1 MSDQSGRISGGDA
14 DPEVATRLAD
24 RKDWIGVMNVL
35 DGALLD
41 VDAKEVRERITA
53 DAVFVAQVSGSER
66 VRGALVLAEA
76 GTDHRRNELETGSDT
91 ETEPEIEID
100 AIAVRRRYRDRGIGS
115 TLVDRARRETDR
127 VLVAAFDERVRPFY
141 AALGFR
147 ITPIADSRFRGRDT
161 SVQS

>member
-1 MSDQSGRISGGDA
+1 MSDDQSGRTSEDDA
-14 DPEVATRLAD
+14 DPEVITLLAD
-24 RKDWIGVMNVL
+24 REDWIGVMNVL

-41 VDAKEVRERITA
+41 VDANEVRERIVA
-53 DAVFVAQVSGSER
+53 DAVFIAQASGSER

-76 GTDHRRNELETGSDT
+76 DDQESGS
-91 ETEPEIEID
+91 EIEIE

-115 TLVDRARRETDR
+115 TLIDRARRETNR

-147 ITPIADSRFRGRDT
+147 VAPIGDDRYRGRDT

>member
-1 MSDQSGRISGGDA
+1 MSDDQPGRTSEDDA
-14 DPEVATRLAD
+14 DPEMIILLAD
-24 RKDWIGVMNVL
+24 REDWIGVMNVL

-41 VDAKEVRERITA
+41 VDANEVRERIVA
-53 DAVFVAQVSGSER
+53 DAVFVAQASGSER
-66 VRGALVLAEA
+66 VRGALVLAEPR
-76 GTDHRRNELETGSDT
+76 TDDRGSET
-91 ETEPEIEID
+91 ETEIEVD

-115 TLVDRARRETDR
+115 TLIDRARRETNR

-147 ITPIADSRFRGRDT
+147 VAPIGDDRYRGRDT

>member
-1 MSDQSGRISGGDA
+1 MSDDQSGRTSEDDA
-14 DPEVATRLAD
+14 DPEMIILLAD
-24 RKDWIGVMNVL
+24 REDWIGVMNVL

-41 VDAKEVRERITA
+41 VDANEVRERIVA
-53 DAVFVAQVSGSER
+53 DAVFVAQASGSER

-76 GTDHRRNELETGSDT
+76 DDQESGS
-91 ETEPEIEID
+91 EIEIE

-115 TLVDRARRETDR
+115 TLIDRARRETNR

-147 ITPIADSRFRGRDT
+147 VAPIGDDRYRGRDT

>member
-1 MSDQSGRISGGDA
+1 MSDDQPGRTSEDDA
-14 DPEVATRLAD
+14 DPEVIILLAD
-24 RKDWIGVMNVL
+24 REDWIGVMNVL

-41 VDAKEVRERITA
+41 VDANEVRERIVA
-53 DAVFVAQVSGSER
+53 DAVFIAQASGSER

-76 GTDHRRNELETGSDT
+76 DDQESGS
-91 ETEPEIEID
+91 EIEIE

-115 TLVDRARRETDR
+115 TLIDRARRETNR

-147 ITPIADSRFRGRDT
+147 VAPIGDDRYRGRDT

>member
-1 MSDQSGRISGGDA
+1 MSDDQPGRTSEDDA
-14 DPEVATRLAD
+14 DPEVIILLAD
-24 RKDWIGVMNVL
+24 REDWIGVMNVL
-35 DGALLD
+35 DSALLD
-41 VDAKEVRERITA
+41 VDANEVRERIVA
-53 DAVFVAQVSGSER
+53 DAVFVAQASGSER

-76 GTDHRRNELETGSDT
+76 DDQESGS
-91 ETEPEIEID
+91 EIEIE

-115 TLVDRARRETDR
+115 TLIDRARRETNR

-147 ITPIADSRFRGRDT
+147 VAPIGDDRYRGRDT

>member
-1 MSDQSGRISGGDA
+1 MSDDQPGRTSEDDA
-14 DPEVATRLAD
+14 DPEVIILLAD
-24 RKDWIGVMNVL
+24 REDWIGVMNVL
-35 DGALLD
+35 DSALLD
-41 VDAKEVRERITA
+41 VDASEVRERIVA
-53 DAVFVAQVSGSER
+53 DAVFVAQASGSER

-76 GTDHRRNELETGSDT
+76 DDQESGS
-91 ETEPEIEID
+91 EIEIE

-115 TLVDRARRETDR
+115 TLIDRARRETNR

-147 ITPIADSRFRGRDT
+147 VAPIGDDRYRGRDT

>member
-1 MSDQSGRISGGDA
+1 MSDDQSGRTSEDDA
-14 DPEVATRLAD
+14 DPEVITLLAD
-24 RKDWIGVMNVL
+24 REDWIGVMNVL

-41 VDAKEVRERITA
+41 VDANEVRERIVA
-53 DAVFVAQVSGSER
+53 DAVFVAQASGSER

-76 GTDHRRNELETGSDT
+76 DDQESGS
-91 ETEPEIEID
+91 EIEIE

-115 TLVDRARRETDR
+115 TLIDRARRETNR

-147 ITPIADSRFRGRDT
+147 VAPIGDDRYRGRDT

>member
-1 MSDQSGRISGGDA
+1 MSDDQPGRTSEDDA
-14 DPEVATRLAD
+14 DPEVIILLAD
-24 RKDWIGVMNVL
+24 REDWIGVMNVL

-41 VDAKEVRERITA
+41 VDANEVRERIVA
-53 DAVFVAQVSGSER
+53 DAVFVAQASGSER

-76 GTDHRRNELETGSDT
+76 DDQESGS
-91 ETEPEIEID
+91 EIEIE

-115 TLVDRARRETDR
+115 TLIDRARRETNR

-147 ITPIADSRFRGRDT
+147 VAPIGDDRYRGRDT